1 MAVFDG
7 KALRDDIVETMLG
20 GETDL
25 ETSRYLDR
33 LVELA
38 TLEQAEHQFLIDP
51 FDRSVALV
59 LQLFQSSDLDPW
71 DVDLSSFL
79 VMFNERIKESENID
93 LPTCGRLVRM
103 TWCILRG
110 QASTLLER
118 QERAFD
124 FEEEDVWEF
133 DGGWESEFDDADY
146 NFSVGVLTGAAD
158 EALPQMFEGR
168 IHRDE
173 SRPVTLGELLLGLQ
187 DAGRLAAEQRLREEI
202 AKERREANA
211 RARERFSGS
220 LHVEDLEG
228 DLQRTWESLKAR
240 SKGAGKPIV
249 LQDLVHDISSKSME
263 SGIDKEEAEAEAQ
276 VTALVSALFLTNRGY
291 VDLKQEKGRNGK
303 ITLKDLWTKEDDF
316 SLLSEK
322 LHPKTMTMEAVKDV
336 CPPPFHGA

>member
-1 MAVFDG
+1 MMAVFDG
-7 KALRDDIVETMLG
+7 QTMRDDIVARMLG
-20 GETDL
+20 SDTDL

-38 TLEQAEHQFLIDP
+38 TLEEAEHQFLIDP

-79 VMFNERIKESENID
+79 EMFNERIKESENID

-103 TWCILRG
+103 AWCILRG

-118 QERAFD
+118 QEHAFD
-124 FEEEDVWEF
+124 FEEEEVWDF

-146 NFSVGVLTGAAD
+146 NFSLGVLSGAAD

-173 SRPVTLGELLLGLQ
+173 SRPVTLGELLMGLQ

-202 AKERREANA
+202 AKERREANT

-220 LHVEDLEG
+220 LHIEDLEG
-228 DLQRTWESLKAR
+228 DLQRTWESLKIR
-240 SKGAGKPIV
+240 SRGAGKPIG
-249 LQDLVHDISSKSME
+249 LGDLVDDISSKSVE
-263 SGIDKEEAEAEAQ
+263 SGIPKEEAEIEAQ

-291 VDLKQEKGRNGK
+291 VDLKQENGRNGK
-303 ITLKDLWTKEDDF
+303 ITLKDLWTEDEDF
-316 SLLSEK
+316 STLSQK
-322 LHPKTMTMEAVKDV
+322 LHPKPMIAEVIADV
-336 CPPPFHGA
+336 

>member
-1 MAVFDG
+1 MMAVFDG
-7 KALRDDIVETMLG
+7 QTMRDDIVARMLG
-20 GETDL
+20 SDADL

-38 TLEQAEHQFLIDP
+38 TLEEAEHQFLIDP

-79 VMFNERIKESENID
+79 EMFNERIKESENID

-103 TWCILRG
+103 AWCILRG

-118 QERAFD
+118 QEHAFD
-124 FEEEDVWEF
+124 FEEEEVWDF

-146 NFSVGVLTGAAD
+146 NFSLGVLTGAAD

-173 SRPVTLGELLLGLQ
+173 SRPVTLGELLMGLQ

-202 AKERREANA
+202 AKERREANT

-220 LHVEDLEG
+220 LHIEDLEG
-228 DLQRTWESLKAR
+228 DLQRTWESLKIR
-240 SKGAGKPIV
+240 SRGAGKPIG
-249 LQDLVHDISSKSME
+249 LGDLVEDISSKSVE
-263 SGIDKEEAEAEAQ
+263 SGIPKEEAEAEAQ

-291 VDLKQEKGRNGK
+291 VDLKQENGRNGK
-303 ITLKDLWTKEDDF
+303 ITLKDLWTEDEDF
-316 SLLSEK
+316 STLSQK
-322 LHPKTMTMEAVKDV
+322 LHPKPMIAEVIADV
-336 CPPPFHGA
+336 

>member
-228 DLQRTWESLKAR
+228 DLQRTWESLKVR
-240 SKGAGKPIV
+240 SKGAEKSIV

-336 CPPPFHGA
+336 